1 MSINDRYAPSGSERI
16 STLQT
21 PTDEVATTDEV
32 VISGAGW
39 GQKAIMLTITL
50 IPFVGFVV
58 AVGLLWNTAVG
69 WTDLLLLVSLYL
81 LCGFG
86 ITIGFHRMLT
96 HSAFVAVR
104 PLKAA
109 LLILGSMAVQ
119 GAAIT
124 WAVDHRS
131 HHAHSDKEGDPHSP
145 HHGFGG
151 GVGGQLR
158 GLVHAHM
165 GWMFVHQHAN
175 ERARLGRDL
184 VEDKLVRFIDRT
196 FILWAVMGFVLPFT
210 LGYLLTFTLR
220 GALTGLLWG
229 GLVRLF
235 LNHHVTWSVNSICHY
250 FGRRPFAA
258 YDQST
263 NNWVLALPSLG
274 ESWHHNHHVFPTSA
288 FHGLGRKQFD
298 ASGMV
303 ISTWEKMGLVTKVRR
318 PTSDQILRKLN
329 RPH

>member
-1 MSINDRYAPSGSERI
+1 MRPRAATICAKRIGSLPGFGDMKVRSLVATLVKQFGVKPDGWETVLPSHPTLGDVNSPEALAEYQAAKREHKRQVRAERERTN

-39 GQKAIMLTITL
+39 GQKAVMLTITL

-124 WAVDHRS
+124 WAVDHRT

-158 GLVHAHM
+158 GLVHAHV

-175 ERARLGRDL
+175 ERA
-184 VEDKLVRFIDRT
+184 
-196 FILWAVMGFVLPFT
+196 AP
-210 LGYLLTFTLR
+210 
-220 GALTGLLWG
+220 GAA
-229 GLVRLF
+229 
-235 LNHHVTWSVNSICHY
+235 TWSRTSWC
-250 FGRRPFAA
+250 AS
-258 YDQST
+258 ST
-263 NNWVLALPSLG
+263 APSSCG
-274 ESWHHNHHVFPTSA
+274 P
-288 FHGLGRKQFD
+288 
-298 ASGMV
+298 
-303 ISTWEKMGLVTKVRR
+303 
-318 PTSDQILRKLN
+318 
-329 RPH
+329 

>member
-1 MSINDRYAPSGSERI
+1 MQMTEQLPA
-16 STLQT
+16 ST
-21 PTDEVATTDEV
+21 
-32 VISGAGW
+32 AGW
-39 GQKAIMLTITL
+39 GQKTVMLAVTL
-50 IPFVGFVV
+50 IPFVGFVAAV
-58 AVGLLWNTAVG
+58 ALLWNTAVS
-69 WTDLLLLVSLYL
+69 WIDLVLLAVLYV

-96 HSAFVAVR
+96 HSAFEAVR

-109 LLILGSMAVQ
+109 LLIFGSMAIQ
-119 GAAIT
+119 GPAIT

-158 GLVHAHM
+158 GLLHAHM
-165 GWMFVHQHAN
+165 GWMFVHKSAL
-175 ERARLGRDL
+175 ERARMARDL
-184 VEDKLVRFIDRT
+184 VDDPLVRFVDRT
-196 FILWAVMGFVLPFT
+196 FVLWAVAGFMLPFA
-210 LGYLLTFTLR
+210 LGYVLTGGTWR
-220 GALTGLLWG
+220 GAFTGLLWG

-235 LNHHVTWSVNSICHY
+235 LNHHVTWSVNSICHF

-288 FHGLGRKQFD
+288 FHGLGRKQVD
-298 ASGMV
+298 VSGLV
-303 ISTWEKMGLVTKVRR
+303 ISGWEKMGWVRKVRR
-318 PTSDQILRKLN
+318 PTAEQITRKLSRLP
-329 RPH
+329 RP